1 MKNSNLNIPNHV
13 AIIMDGNGTWATKK
27 GLPRLEGHKAGVD
40 ALNKVIKNAKEIGI
54 KYLTVYAFSTENWNR
69 DKIEVDGLMNML
81 RKYLKGEDI
90 KKLNDEKVRI
100 RVFGNRT
107 DKKIPE
113 DILKSITEV
122 EDKTKDNEEFN
133 FNIAFNYGGRDEII
147 QAIKKIPANEL
158 EGLSE
163 ENFSQY
169 LYSADIPDPNLII
182 RTSGQ
187 VRVSNFLLWQSAYSE
202 FLFLDIL
209 WPDFDNITLK
219 NAIKEYNKRK
229 RKFGK
234 I

>member
-1 MKNSNLNIPNHV
+1 MTNSNLKIPNHV

-40 ALNKVIKNAKEIGI
+40 ALNKVIKNAKKIGI

-90 KKLNDEKVRI
+90 KKLNEEKVRI
-100 RVFGNRT
+100 RVLGNRT
-107 DKKIPE
+107 DKKTPE
-113 DILKSITEV
+113 DILSLITEV
-122 EDKTKDNEEFN
+122 EEKTKGNEEFN

-147 QAIKKIPANEL
+147 QAIKNIPTNEL
-158 EGLSE
+158 KSLSE
-163 ENFSQY
+163 ESFSKY
-169 LYSADIPDPNLII
+169 LYSSDMPDPDLII

-187 VRVSNFLLWQSAYSE
+187 IRTSNFLLWQSAYSE
-202 FLFLDIL
+202 FLFLDTL
-209 WPDFDNITLK
+209 WPDFDEKSLQDSV
-219 NAIKEYNKRK
+219 KEYNNRK
-229 RKFGK
+229 RRFGK